1 MDTATTE
8 QALRQ
13 EAIRRRLAGERRG
26 DICRALGRTTRWL
39 DKWWAEHQRQP
50 TSTLAD
56 RSRAPHTAPH
66 QMPAAVASAVVNI
79 RKRLAAATRKGGVA
93 QTPETRYSTIGA
105 RTIAGQLGRLGYQD
119 IPSLSSIQR
128 LLRAKGLTC
137 PLGAGAAKAY
147 YPWPLAW
154 EVNAI
159 QATDLI
165 TRHLRGG
172 LAIENFHTI
181 DHYSHAVW
189 LGQFTNQT
197 AATTRQFL
205 LENWAELGLPRMHQF
220 DNGGAFS
227 GGHTHARVLGQVV
240 RLCLFCGI
248 EPIFTPF
255 YDARRNYQ
263 IETFHS
269 LWVKQFWSRHR
280 FRSLAHVQRLAPD
293 FRVWYLEHYFPP
305 TLDGQTPSQV
315 QGQARR
321 RLLTPALQRCIP
333 PARLPLT
340 RGRIH
345 FMRKVSGDGQIRLLN
360 EVWPVDPKLAGE
372 YVRATVNL
380 AEQRLT
386 VWRQAATDDPWKVLK
401 TRQFR
406 LKEPLHDLLPV
417 FRQNSERCRD
427 YYPD

>member
-39 DKWWAEHQRQP
+39 DKWWAEYQRQP
-50 TSTLAD
+50 TSALPD

-66 QMPAAVASAVVNI
+66 QMPAAVASAVVTI
-79 RKRLAAATRKGGVA
+79 RKRLAAAKA
-93 QTPETRYSTIGA
+93 PETRYSTIGA
-105 RTIAGQLGRLGYQD
+105 RTIAGQLGRLGYPH

-128 LLRAKGLTC
+128 LLRAEGLTC

-159 QATDLI
+159 QATDII

-220 DNGGAFS
+220 DNVGAFS

-293 FRVWYLEHYFPP
+293 FRDWYLDHYFPP
-305 TLDGQTPSQV
+305 ALDGQSPSQV
-315 QGQARR
+315 QAQARR

-333 PARLPLT
+333 TARLPIT

-345 FMRKVSGDGQIRLLN
+345 FMRKVTGDGQIRLLN

-386 VWRQAATDDPWKVLK
+386 VWRQAAADDPWKLLK

-417 FRQNSERCRD
+417 FRQNGERCRD